1 MRRTQLVS
9 LLAICFL
16 VLITTSLLRRPSY
29 TPIVDSSN
37 PPESPPIP
45 PSDDTSHPIH
55 QLITEAERDFDST
68 RSRQSQTLA
77 DAVTEYRRRYKVPP
91 PPNFDKW
98 YQFAK
103 ERNVRFI
110 DEYDEIYHA
119 LLPFWALEPRL
130 IRGRAREALGFDN
143 GLLGVLIRDGAVATA
158 AGGPEWQQKSTVGMM
173 DSFVKHLP
181 DMDLPFN
188 LHDEPRVVIPD
199 DDLSR
204 LVAAAKDQSMPV
216 SFTNPSLRNSWSPKP
231 ADLDDG
237 KRFSDVKTTRFN
249 WFAHQ
254 ATWTNS
260 RMSCPPESPVRAL
273 DEVIRDDSK
282 SFTFSNLGLI
292 SNHTAFSD
300 ICLSPS
306 LQERFGFFG
315 RPNAFKIV
323 HDLFPIFSQSKISS
337 YQDILYP
344 SPWYWAEKVAP
355 DMNSFKLQDVQ
366 RQDYKHM
373 FDVKFSHIGQCD
385 PDDCN
390 AQKEYFEVV
399 KPSKQQDAWA
409 YKYLLDMD
417 GNAFSGRFYA
427 FLKSRSMIYKM
438 AIFREWH
445 EAWLRPWIHYVPLS
459 LKGDEYL
466 ESVRYFNEEEVGKSQ
481 ARRIA
486 AQSREWAGQVLR
498 NEDFEAWFFRLL
510 LEHGHSAGDI
520 ERAPPARVEGG
531 DRVRHRPD
539 GKARARQ
546 EAEIVLQLAV
556 HPLDHVGGDAE
567 QLVARPRIVSGIGAQ
582 VPDEGGQAALEAGGR
597 PRPLHVR
604 GDARDLRQ
612 AERVEL
618 LRGHVGGGVFADL
631 RLVIGLA
638 VGQRL
643 ARDGGARPGQV
654 FVEVEGAQLAVGR
667 ADRRLDHPRALR
679 PQRRL
684 VRRGHGGGQVVERRE
699 EGVPGRVLDQ

>member
-16 VLITTSLLRRPSY
+16 VLITTSILRRQPY
-29 TPIVDSSN
+29 TPIVDISN
-37 PPESPPIP
+37 PPDSTPIP

-55 QLITEAERDFDST
+55 QLITEAEHEFDNT

-77 DAVTEYRRRYKVPP
+77 DAVNEYRRRYKVPP

-110 DEYDEIYHA
+110 DEYDEIHHA
-119 LLPFWALEPRL
+119 LLPFWALEPAL
-130 IRGRAREALGFDN
+130 IRKRAREALGFDN

-204 LVAAAKDQSMPV
+204 LVAAAKDKAMPV
-216 SFTNPSLRNSWSPKP
+216 SFTNPSPRNSWSPRP
-231 ADLDDG
+231 TDLDDG

-260 RMSCPPESPVRAL
+260 RMSCPPETPVRAL
-273 DEVIRDDSK
+273 DEVIRDNSK
-282 SFTFSNLGLI
+282 SFTFSELGLI

-337 YQDILYP
+337 FQDILYP
-344 SPWYWAEKVAP
+344 SPWYWAEKVAYDERLDYPWENKKDQLFWRGSTTGGFSRDGGWRHQHRQLVVEKMNALDTAKVFDNQSSP
-355 DMNSFKLQDVQ
+355 DMNTFKLRDVQ
-366 RQDYKHM
+366 RQDYKRM
-373 FDVKFSHIGQCD
+373 FDIKFSHIGQCD

-427 FLKSRSMIYKM
+427 FLKSTSMIYKM

-466 ESVRYFNEEEVGKSQ
+466 ESVRYFNEEEIGKSQ

-510 LEHGHSAGDI
+510 LEYG
-520 ERAPPARVEGG
+520 RVVDDNRESIGF
-531 DRVRHRPD
+531 
-539 GKARARQ
+539 
-546 EAEIVLQLAV
+546 
-556 HPLDHVGGDAE
+556 
-567 QLVARPRIVSGIGAQ
+567 GIG
-582 VPDEGGQAALEAGGR
+582 
-597 PRPLHVR
+597 
-604 GDARDLRQ
+604 
-612 AERVEL
+612 
-618 LRGHVGGGVFADL
+618 
-631 RLVIGLA
+631 
-638 VGQRL
+638 
-643 ARDGGARPGQV
+643 
-654 FVEVEGAQLAVGR
+654 
-667 ADRRLDHPRALR
+667 
-679 PQRRL
+679 
-684 VRRGHGGGQVVERRE
+684 
-699 EGVPGRVLDQ
+699 